1 MFPSLTPST
10 LLDPPRKRDRKQESK
25 HVGAGQTPKCERLES
40 LNPAEA
46 VRCSMSL
53 RGADFPSGV
62 C

>member
-1 MFPSLTPST
+1 MHAFPSLTPST

-46 VRCSMSL
+46 VLL
-53 RGADFPSGV
+53 RES
-62 C
+62 

>member
-1 MFPSLTPST
+1 MSSDLGAHVNACVSQFNPT

-46 VRCSMSL
+46 VLL
-53 RGADFPSGV
+53 RES
-62 C
+62 